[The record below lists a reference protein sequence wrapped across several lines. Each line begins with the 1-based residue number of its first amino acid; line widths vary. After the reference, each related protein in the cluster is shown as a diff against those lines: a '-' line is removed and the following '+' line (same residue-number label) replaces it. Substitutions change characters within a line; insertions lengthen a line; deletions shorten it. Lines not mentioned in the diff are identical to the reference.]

1 MRAFSVVALLT
12 ALPFVLMFELAVGL
26 DDGLALTP
34 PMAWTSWDLCRFEVN
49 ATLIKEVALA
59 LNSTGLQATSRQG
72 RWWHLAGISCPHS
85 DF

>member
-1 MRAFSVVALLT
+1 MPHVSARWLGCALTLVHGPAAVALNN
-12 ALPFVLMFELAVGL
+12 
-26 DDGLALTP
+26 GLALTP
-34 PMAWTSWDLCRFEVN
+34 PQAWTSWDLCRFEVN